1 MFTAVQR
8 FASNTLAG
16 ASSNGDSNRSNINL
30 IAGCYIRKLTRTTN
44 GSGGGLKAAV
54 TTALLFIIGALYC
67 LYSASN
73 STSSVVTSVTFGHHQ
88 PLGKYVW
95 VCVIILKS
103 ITNDSMT
110 FKNKFELLYWK

>member
-16 ASSNGDSNRSNINL
+16 ASSNGDSNGSNINL

-44 GSGGGLKAAV
+44 GSGLKAAV

-73 STSSVVTSVTFGHHQ
+73 STGGVVTSITFGHHQ
-88 PLGKYVW
+88 PLGKCVW
-95 VCVIILKS
+95 FVL
-103 ITNDSMT
+103 
-110 FKNKFELLYWK
+110 